1 MGWTTGVLLTTSHR
15 PLVEPVR
22 AVDVDSSA
30 LKCDGD
36 LIALNLDACWCTPW
50 ANRSPVH
57 PAGRVVEVDLVVLN
71 PGFDH
76 WWALLEVS
84 GTISS
89 HGAYYDS

>member
-30 LKCDGD
+30 LQCDGD
-36 LIALNLDACWCTPW
+36 LIALDLDACWYTRW

-57 PAGRVVEVDLVVLN
+57 PAGRVVEVDLVVLD
-71 PGFDH
+71 PGFNH
-76 WWALLEVS
+76 WWALLKVS
-84 GTISS
+84 RAIGSR
-89 HGAYYDS
+89 GG